1 LAIFSICITPSNI
14 IVRITTKKNQEN
26 SMVRKKVKSFIVLF
40 CLLAAA
46 MIGTSCQP
54 PEGATIVEETE
65 TFRTYP
71 FSEPDPVPI
80 LTRSSLWGRGARL
93 YPYFFFD
100 KFSKTAVN
108 KDWKVIHMENP
119 YIQVSVLP
127 ELGGKVWGA
136 SEKSTGNEFIYTN
149 HVMKF
154 REIALRGPWTSGGIE
169 FNFGIVGHTPST
181 AAPVDYMMR
190 QNPDGSVSCV
200 VGTMDLPSRTR
211 WSVTIHLPK
220 DKAYFET
227 KAFWYNPSPFHQSY
241 YSWMNAAVK
250 VTEDLQFIFP
260 GNYHIGHDYSVPL
273 KPWPV
278 DEEGRDLSWYRN
290 NNFGS
295 YKSYFTVGEYEN
307 FFGGYWH
314 DLRFGFGHWAL
325 YDDVPGHKIWIWG
338 LSRQGMIWEDLLTD
352 SDGQYSEPQAGRYFN
367 QSDHSLFFPYTAD
380 SWREIW
386 FPYKNIGPMK
396 EASPLGV
403 LNVDRKEAAIEIGL
417 FPLEQI
423 DNDLVVSLD
432 EEEIYREHL
441 SLRPTEI
448 YTKEIPRNI
457 PKDRNLEVYISNR
470 LFYSSDPQA
479 NDLTRPIRF
488 HPFDETTAEGL
499 FLSGQRHEQERNL
512 FTALEKYLN
521 CLEKEPLHTRALCRV
536 AELYC
541 RRGEN
546 ETARFFAHR
555 ALLNEMYDPEAN
567 YVYGIICRRLGDNL
581 DAKECLGWAAR
592 SLEYRSSAYA
602 QMSEIYFLEKD
613 YDLALE
619 YNQRS
624 LDYNR
629 HNINALLLRAAIHR
643 LKKEPIQAQEVLQ
656 RVHELEPLN
665 HLVRY
670 EHYLLEPSQ
679 KRVDAFQDM
688 IRNELPD
695 ETYIEMALH
704 YVRLGLNE
712 QAVQLLEFAS
722 DHPTACYWLAY
733 LWNEIESDKSQMY
746 LEKAQSISPWLI
758 FPFREESIPVFEWA
772 SQEQPEDWKSKYY
785 LALIFW
791 SKGRVEDARGL
802 FDSVDRPDF
811 APFYL
816 ARGHFYKNVDLS
828 LAQKDF
834 EYAVKLDEKSWKTWH
849 SLVDFCNE
857 QERYEEAL
865 ESALPASR
873 LFPDE
878 GIIRVDLVRA
888 LMGNEQYTEAAEILD
903 SLEVLPYEGA
913 SNVHKLFVLCHVNIG
928 LENIMKRDYEKAIQH
943 LERAKTYPE
952 NLGTG
957 QPYESDQ
964 RMQDYLLAVCYERLR
979 ERDRAKEIR
988 KAISEFT
995 QEHQSEDLQNHYFG
1009 GLVLVESGQR
1019 REGRALMR
1027 RAKLPED
1034 LQRKIRSILR

>member
-1 LAIFSICITPSNI
+1 MARNRLKPFSILCCLF
-14 IVRITTKKNQEN
+14 VAA
-26 SMVRKKVKSFIVLF
+26 FI
-40 CLLAAA
+40 
-46 MIGTSCQP
+46 GSSCQP

-65 TFRTYP
+65 NIRTYP
-71 FSEPDPVPI
+71 FSGPDPVPI

-100 KFSKTAVN
+100 KFSKTAIE
-108 KDWKVIHMENP
+108 KDWKVIRLENP
-119 YIQVSVLP
+119 FIQVSILP
-127 ELGGKVWGA
+127 EVGGKIWGA

-181 AAPVDYMMR
+181 ATPVDYMMR

-211 WSVTIHLPK
+211 WSVTVHLPK
-220 DKAYFET
+220 DKSYFET
-227 KAFWYNPSPFHQSY
+227 RAFWYNPSPFHQSY

-250 VTEDLQFIFP
+250 ASEDLQYIFP
-260 GNYHIGHDYSVPL
+260 GNYHIGHNYSVPL
-273 KPWPV
+273 RPWPL

-352 SDGQYSEPQAGRYFN
+352 TDGQYSEPQAGRYFN
-367 QSDHSLFFPYTAD
+367 QSDHSLFLPYTAD
-380 SWREIW
+380 SWREVW
-386 FPYKNIGPMK
+386 FPYKDIGPMM

-403 LNVDRKEAAIEIGL
+403 LNVNRTEGKIKIGL

-423 DNDLVVSLD
+423 NDDLVVSLD
-432 EEEIYREHL
+432 GEEIYREHL
-441 SLRPTEI
+441 NLRPTET
-448 YTKEIPRNI
+448 YTKEIPHRI
-457 PKDRNLEVYISNR
+457 SRDHILEVHVSNK
-470 LFYSSDPQA
+470 LSYSSDPKA
-479 NDLTRPIRF
+479 NDLKRPIRF

-499 FLSGQRHEQERNL
+499 FLSGKRHEQERNYY
-512 FTALEKYLN
+512 TALEKYLN
-521 CLEKEPLHTRALCRV
+521 CLEKEPLHIRALCRV

-546 ETARFFAHR
+546 ETAKFYAHR

-567 YVYGIICRRLGDNL
+567 YVYGIICRRLGDFM

-602 QMSEIYFLEKD
+602 QMSEIYFLEGD
-613 YDLALE
+613 YDLALQ
-619 YNQRS
+619 YNWRA
-624 LDYNR
+624 LGYNR

-643 LKKEPIQAQEVLQ
+643 LKQQPLQAREALQ
-656 RVHELEPLN
+656 RVYDLEPLN

-670 EHYLLEPSQ
+670 EHYLLEPSHS
-679 KRVDAFQDM
+679 KLDAFQSM
-688 IRNELPD
+688 IRNELPH

-704 YVRLGLNE
+704 YVRLGLNK
-712 QAVQLLEFAS
+712 QAVQLFELAA

-733 LWNEIESDKSQMY
+733 LWDENEPDKCLKY
-746 LEKAQSISPWLI
+746 LEKAQNISPWLI

-772 SQEQPEDWKSKYY
+772 SQKLPDDWKPKYY

-791 SKGRVEDARGL
+791 SKGRVEEAKSL
-802 FDSVDRPDF
+802 FDSIDRPDF
-811 APFYL
+811 TPFYL
-816 ARGHFYKNVDLS
+816 ARGHFYKNVDLALS
-828 LAQKDF
+828 QQDF
-834 EYAVKLDEKSWKTWH
+834 EYAVKLEGKNWKTWH
-849 SLVDFCNE
+849 SLIDFYNE
-857 QERYEEAL
+857 QNNYEKAL
-865 ESALPASR
+865 ESAEPASK

-878 GIIRVDLVRA
+878 DIIQVDLVRA
-888 LMGNEQYTEAAEILD
+888 LMGNERHVEAAEILD
-903 SLEVLPYEGA
+903 NLEVLPYEGA
-913 SNVHKLFVLCHVNIG
+913 SDVHRLFILCHVNLG
-928 LENIMKRDYEKAIQH
+928 LENIGARDYEKAILH
-943 LERAKTYPE
+943 LEKAKTYPE

-957 QPYESDQ
+957 KPYESDH
-964 RMQDYLLAVCYERLR
+964 RMQDYFLAVCYERLR
-979 ERDRAKEIR
+979 ERDKAEEIR
-988 KAISEFT
+988 KSIHEFT
-995 QEHQSEDLQNHYFG
+995 QEHLSEDLQNHYFG
-1009 GLVLVESGQR
+1009 GLVLVDSGKR

-1027 RAKLPED
+1027 RAKLPEN
-1034 LQRKIRSILR
+1034 LQRKIRSIIR

>member
-1 LAIFSICITPSNI
+1 MVRHRPKTFSILCCLFVS
-14 IVRITTKKNQEN
+14 V
-26 SMVRKKVKSFIVLF
+26 VL
-40 CLLAAA
+40 
-46 MIGTSCQP
+46 GTSCHP
-54 PEGATIVEETE
+54 PESTTIVEETE
-65 TFRTYP
+65 TLRTYP

-100 KFSKTAVN
+100 KFSKKAIN
-108 KDWKVIHMENP
+108 KDWKVIRLENP

-127 ELGGKVWGA
+127 EVGGKVWGA

-181 AAPVDYMMR
+181 ASPVDYMMR

-211 WSVTIHLPK
+211 WSVTVHLPE
-220 DKAYFET
+220 DKACFET
-227 KAFWYNPSPFHQSY
+227 RAFWYNPSPFHQSY

-250 VTEDLQFIFP
+250 ATQDLQYIFP
-260 GNYHIGHDYSVPL
+260 GNYHIGHNYSVPL

-278 DEEGRDLSWYRN
+278 DEEGRDLSWYKN
-290 NNFGS
+290 NDFGS

-325 YDDVPGHKIWIWG
+325 YDDMPGHKIWIWG

-367 QSDHSLFFPYTAD
+367 QSDHGLFRPYTAD
-380 SWREIW
+380 RWKEVW
-386 FPYKNIGPMK
+386 FPYKDIGPMVK
-396 EASPLGV
+396 ASPLGV
-403 LNVDRKEAAIEIGL
+403 LNVNHDEEKILIGL

-423 DNDLVVSLD
+423 DDDLVVSLD
-432 EEEIYREHL
+432 GREIYREHISL
-441 SLRPTEI
+441 SPTEI
-448 YTKEIPRNI
+448 YTKQIPRGI
-457 PKDRNLEVYISNR
+457 SDDQILEMNVSNR
-470 LFYSSDPQA
+470 LSYSSDPQA
-479 NDLTRPIRF
+479 NDLERPIRF

-499 FLSGQRHEQERNL
+499 FLSGMRHEQERNYY
-512 FTALEKYLN
+512 TALEKYLN
-521 CLEKEPLHTRALCRV
+521 CLEMEPLHTRASCRV

-546 ETARFFAHR
+546 ETARFYAHR

-567 YVYGIICRRLGDNL
+567 YVYGTICRRSGDYL

-602 QMSEIYFLEKD
+602 QMSEIYFLEGD

-629 HNINALLLRAAIHR
+629 HNINALILKAIIHR
-643 LKKEPIQAQEVLQ
+643 LNEEPKQAREVLG
-656 RVHELEPLN
+656 RVYDLDPLN
-665 HLVRY
+665 HQVRY
-670 EHYLLEPSQ
+670 EQYLLEPNQS
-679 KRVDAFQDM
+679 RLDAFRDM
-688 IRNELPD
+688 IRNELPH

-704 YVRLGLNE
+704 YVKLGLND
-712 QAVQLLEFAS
+712 QAVQLLEFAV

-733 LWNEIESDKSQMY
+733 LWNENKPDKSKLY
-746 LEKAQSISPWLI
+746 LERAQSISPWLV
-758 FPFREESIPVFEWA
+758 FPFREESIPVLEWA
-772 SQEQPEDWKSKYY
+772 SQKQPDDWKPKYY

-791 SKGRVEDARGL
+791 SKGRVEEARDL
-802 FDSVDRPDF
+802 LDRIDRSDY

-816 ARGHFYKNVDLS
+816 ARGHFYKNVDLALS
-828 LAQKDF
+828 EQDF

-849 SLVDFCNE
+849 TLTNFYSE
-857 QERYEEAL
+857 QESYEKAL
-865 ESALPASR
+865 ESARSASQ

-878 GIIRVDLVRA
+878 NIIQVDLVRA
-888 LMGNEQYTEAAEILD
+888 LMGTEQYPEAAGILD
-903 SLEVLPYEGA
+903 KLEVLPYEGA
-913 SNVHKLFVLCHVNIG
+913 SSVHRLFVLCHVNIG
-928 LENIMKRDYEKAIQH
+928 IESIVKRDYEKAILH

-957 QPYESDQ
+957 QPYESDH

-979 ERDRAKEIR
+979 ERD
-988 KAISEFT
+988 KAEELRNTILDFT
-995 QEHQSEDLQNHYFG
+995 QAHLSEDLPNHHFG
-1009 GLVLVESGQR
+1009 GLVLVESGKR

-1034 LQRKIRSILR
+1034 LRRKIRSIL

>member
-1 LAIFSICITPSNI
+1 
-14 IVRITTKKNQEN
+14 
-26 SMVRKKVKSFIVLF
+26 MVKQRLKSFFILF
-40 CLLAAA
+40 CLFATAF
-46 MIGTSCQP
+46 IGSSCQP
-54 PEGATIVEETE
+54 PESATIVEDIETL
-65 TFRTYP
+65 RTYP
-71 FSEPDPVPI
+71 FSGPDPVPI

-100 KFSKTAVN
+100 KFNKTAVD
-108 KDWKVIHMENP
+108 KDWKVIRMENS
-119 YIQVSVLP
+119 YIQVSLLP
-127 ELGGKVWGA
+127 EVGGKIWGA

-181 AAPVDYMMR
+181 ASPVDYLIR

-227 KAFWYNPSPFHQSY
+227 RAFWYNPSPFHQSY

-250 VTEDLQFIFP
+250 VSEDLEYIFP
-260 GNYHIGHDYSVPL
+260 GNYHIGHNYSVPL

-314 DLRFGFGHWAL
+314 DSRFGFGHWAL
-325 YDDVPGHKIWIWG
+325 YDDIPGHKIWIWG

-352 SDGQYSEPQAGRYFN
+352 TDGQYSEPQAGRYFN
-367 QSDHSLFFPYTAD
+367 QSDHSLFLPYTAD
-380 SWREIW
+380 SWREVW
-386 FPYKNIGPMK
+386 FPYKDIGPMM
-396 EASPLGV
+396 EASRLGV
-403 LNVDRKEAAIEIGL
+403 LNVDQNEEGIKIGL
-417 FPLEQI
+417 FPLERVE
-423 DNDLVVSLD
+423 DDLIVTLGG
-432 EEEIYREHL
+432 EEIYREHL
-441 SLRPTEI
+441 SLNPTEI
-448 YTKEIPRNI
+448 FTKEIPCSI
-457 PKDRNLEVYISNR
+457 SGEPNLEIHVSNK
-470 LFYSSDPQA
+470 LSYSSDPQA
-479 NDLTRPIRF
+479 NDLKRPIRF
-488 HPFDETTAEGL
+488 HPFDEITAEGL
-499 FLSGQRHEQERNL
+499 FLSGKRHEQERNY

-546 ETARFFAHR
+546 ETAQFYAHR

-567 YVYGIICRRLGDNL
+567 YVYGIICRRIGDFM

-602 QMSEIYFLEKD
+602 QMSEIYLLEGD

-619 YNQRS
+619 YNQRA

-629 HNINALLLRAAIHR
+629 HNINAILLRATIHR
-643 LKKEPIQAQEVLQ
+643 LKQQPIQAREALQ
-656 RVHELEPLN
+656 RAYDLEPLN
-665 HLVRY
+665 HLIRY

-679 KRVDAFQDM
+679 NKLDAFQDM
-688 IRNELPD
+688 IRNELPN

-704 YVRLGLNE
+704 YVRLGLKD
-712 QAVQLLEFAS
+712 QAVQLLELAG

-733 LWNEIESDKSQMY
+733 LWNEKEPERSQMY
-746 LEKAQSISPWLI
+746 LEKAQNPSPWLI
-758 FPFREESIPVFEWA
+758 FPFREESIPVFKWA
-772 SQEQPEDWKSKYY
+772 SQKQPDDWKSKYY

-791 SKGRVEDARGL
+791 SKGRVEEAKAM
-802 FDSVDRPDF
+802 FDSIDRPDF

-816 ARGHFYKNVDLS
+816 ARGHFYRNFDLALS
-828 LAQKDF
+828 QQDF
-834 EYAVKLDEKSWKTWH
+834 EYAVKLDGKNWKTWH
-849 SLVDFCNE
+849 SLIDFYNE
-857 QERYEEAL
+857 QNNHEKAL
-865 ESALPASR
+865 ESAQTASK
-873 LFPDE
+873 LCPDE
-878 GIIRVDLVRA
+878 DIIQVDLVRA
-888 LMGNEQYTEAAEILD
+888 LMGNEQYAEAADILD

-913 SNVHKLFVLCHVNIG
+913 SNVHRLFVLCHVNIG
-928 LENIMKRDYEKAIQH
+928 LENMGRRDYEKAIQH

-952 NLGTG
+952 KLGTG
-957 QPYESDQ
+957 EPYESDL

-979 ERDRAKEIR
+979 ERDRAEGIR
-988 KAISEFT
+988 KAIHEFT
-995 QEHQSEDLQNHYFG
+995 QEHLSEDLQNHYFG

-1034 LQRKIRSILR
+1034 LQRKIRSIIR